1 MADHTAAAAPASAA
15 AAAAAAAVLT
25 GREDQ
30 YDGFICDADSLP
42 SCIGELGMGRSIAR
56 LTCLGEFQALNLL
69 CRCFAT
75 VLLALQATSQRH
87 WTPRWRPGGSTATA
101 ASG

>member
-1 MADHTAAAAPASAA
+1 MADNTAAAAPASAAA

-42 SCIGELGMGRSIAR
+42 SCIGELSVGGVS
-56 LTCLGEFQALNLL
+56 
-69 CRCFAT
+69 
-75 VLLALQATSQRH
+75 
-87 WTPRWRPGGSTATA
+87 PGPPIW
-101 ASG
+101 